1 MKEWIMALPSALP
14 EAPAAAPAPA
24 KVRTNRALAMDTG
37 QLSVLG
43 APPKTRKG
51 GGGVSL
57 AESFASAVNSLSAN
71 VTRTILTML
80 GIIIGVGAVIALLA
94 YGNGVVAKSLAAL
107 ERNGTNLITLK
118 GASQSAVGNVPTG
131 AQSLTLT
138 VADATALSDPA
149 NCPDCAAVS
158 PEMGRG
164 GPIAFGNK
172 RVFGEL
178 LGVWPQFTDV
188 HSYNV
193 VKGGFITDLDI
204 AGNTNV
210 VALGASVAQNLFGD
224 TDPTGQ
230 TVRLNNISFKVVGVM
245 EAKGGTGFGSLDS
258 QVYVPL
264 TTALGQL
271 TGGRGSATTNTSGKI
286 VETIYVNA
294 KSANTVQAA
303 IDETNDTLSGL
314 HRTKTGAPDWS
325 VINQQDQLQ
334 AAQDTQ
340 KTYQIFLLVIASISL
355 LVGGIGIMNIM
366 LVSVTERTREIGVRK
381 AIGARKGDIL
391 AQFITESVLM
401 SLIGALI
408 GVAFGLLSSYLVGR
422 FYQQTIVSVQSIF
435 IAVGFAMVTGLFF
448 GVYPA
453 QRAASLKPIDALRYE

>member
-1 MKEWIMALPSALP
+1 MASASALP
-14 EAPAAAPAPA
+14 EAPEAAPVKARA
-24 KVRTNRALAMDTG
+24 NRALALDTG
-37 QLSVLG
+37 QLSV
-43 APPKTRKG
+43 
-51 GGGVSL
+51 SL
-57 AESFASAVNSLSAN
+57 SESFSSAVNSLTAN

-131 AQSLTLT
+131 NQSLTLT
-138 VADATALSDPA
+138 VTDAIALSDPA
-149 NCPDCAAVS
+149 NCPDCAAIS

-164 GPIAFGNK
+164 GPIANGSK
-172 RVFGEL
+172 RTFGEL

-193 VKGGFITDLDI
+193 VKGGFITDTDLTSN
-204 AGNTNV
+204 ANV
-210 VALGASVAQNLFGD
+210 VALGATVAQTLFGD

-245 EAKGGTGFGSLDS
+245 EVKGGTGFGSLDS

-271 TGGRGSATTNTSGKI
+271 TGGRGGAATNTSGKI

-294 KSANTVQAA
+294 ASANSVASA
-303 IDETNDTLSGL
+303 IGEVNDTLSGL
-314 HRTKTGAPDWS
+314 HRTRTGAPDWS

-381 AIGARKGDIL
+381 AIGARKSDIL
-391 AQFITESVLM
+391 TQFITESVLM

-408 GVAFGLLSSYLVGR
+408 GVGVGLLTSYLVGR
-422 FYQQTIVSVQSIF
+422 FYQQTIVSVQSVF